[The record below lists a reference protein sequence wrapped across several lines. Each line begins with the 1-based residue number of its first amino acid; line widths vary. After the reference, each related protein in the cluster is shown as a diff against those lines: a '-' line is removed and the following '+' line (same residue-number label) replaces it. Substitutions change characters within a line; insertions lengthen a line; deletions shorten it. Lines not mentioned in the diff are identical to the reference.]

1 MESGYFHH
9 ALKIIEDICIG
20 CSHCMTVCP
29 TEAIR
34 VKQGK
39 AKLFEDRCVDCG
51 QCYHHCPVNAIR
63 VAHDDFNDIFNFK
76 YRVVVVPSVF
86 IGQFP
91 EEFSTNLIYSTLHEL
106 GFTHVIECG
115 PGVELLMEVYSSAD
129 QKARPLISSFCPA
142 IVRLIQVKFPSL
154 VDNITLLK
162 APLDIAA
169 LLIKKKLTDSGIP
182 EKETGIFYI
191 TPCAAQIAAIK
202 NPQASTSSLF
212 NGVIN
217 MDLIYNKVY
226 SQLHK
231 NGKKFSG
238 EPERLHLSKEE
249 IEWTLT
255 NGEAV
260 HAKGRSLA
268 IDEIHNVIDFLEK
281 LENGTIND
289 VDFLE
294 LRACD
299 QSCAGGILG
308 TANRFLTVERLRNRA
323 AHAKSNGNG
332 HSNGEIIEYAG
343 FIKRHLATEPIKPQS
358 MLKLDEDMLKAMN
371 KMKQASEI
379 MRSLPGVDC
388 GICGTPGCSALAEDI
403 VRGNGRIE
411 QCIFIQR
418 RKEQT
423 GTQSLRDSFFIMEQI
438 WGRDKLE

>member
-9 ALKIIEDICIG
+9 ALEIIEDICIG

-76 YRVVVVPSVF
+76 YRVVVVPTVF

-91 EEFSTNLIYSTLHEL
+91 EEFSTNLIYNTLHEL

-115 PGVELLMEVYSSAD
+115 PGVELLMEAYSSPV

-154 VDNITLLK
+154 VDNVTLLK

-202 NPQASTSSLF
+202 NPQDSTSSLF

-231 NGKKFSG
+231 NGKKFSQQ
-238 EPERLHLSKEE
+238 PERLHLSKEE

-281 LENGTIND
+281 LENETISD

-308 TANRFLTVERLRNRA
+308 TANRFLTVERLRNRGA
-323 AHAKSNGNG
+323 NVKSNGNG
-332 HSNGEIIEYAG
+332 HSNDEIIQYAG
-343 FIKRHLATEPIKPQS
+343 FIKKHLATEPIKPQS

-423 GTQSLRDSFFIMEQI
+423 GTQSLRDSFYIMEQI